1 MESKFVGVNILFIL
15 IYPNQD
21 GNVKRYNGKKCYLPK
36 ITKPLSTK
44 KMLTTNSLITM

>member
-21 GNVKRYNGKKCYLPK
+21 GNVKRYNGKKCYLPNDF
-36 ITKPLSTK
+36 TKNYK
-44 KMLTTNSLITM
+44 AIVNEKNVND